1 MLIKIKYLLKGVIK
15 LHLSINTE
23 ELKNCL
29 EIVEKALPA
38 RSTMPVIS
46 NVLLEIKE
54 DQLTFSTTNLE
65 MFIKTNMEYSSQQ
78 SGKILL
84 PPKLIDIIRY
94 FPTEKVD
101 LKINWDNYRLDISG
115 GSANFHLYGSDPED
129 YPNTFESA
137 AKDGQEIIIDQHI
150 FKKMLRSVI
159 FSASNEETR
168 PAFNGV
174 LFTFKEGFLSLTASD
189 TYRLAI
195 KEAIDES
202 WLTEERLSLVPARSM
217 RELLRLLGEQPV
229 KISIN
234 QESSILSFQIEQ
246 VYFATRLLEEKFPD
260 VTGVIPKEY
269 KTRIKINKT
278 MFEETV
284 SRASLLAEGKNQ
296 AVNLIVGEEQLE
308 VKVSG
313 QQGSMEDIL
322 SVDFDGE
329 EVDVF
334 ANTRFMLDVLKV
346 IDNENVILDF
356 HGEGGPIIFRL
367 SEDQSYLYLVLPIKK
382 VN

>member
-46 NVLLEIKE
+46 NILLEIKE

-65 MFIKTNMEYSSQQ
+65 MFIKTNMKYSSQQ

-217 RELLRLLGEQPV
+217 RELLRLLGEKPV

>member
-1 MLIKIKYLLKGVIK
+1 M
-15 LHLSINTE
+15 HLSLNTE
-23 ELKNCL
+23 ELRNCL
-29 EIVEKALPA
+29 ETVEKALPT

-54 DQLTFSTTNLE
+54 DQLTFSATNLE
-65 MFIKTNMEYSSQQ
+65 MFIKTRMQYSSQE
-78 SGKILL
+78 SSKILL
-84 PPKLIDIIRY
+84 PPKLVDIIRY

-129 YPNTFESA
+129 YPSTFDSSA
-137 AKDGQEIIIDQHI
+137 GDGQNIIIDQSI
-150 FKKMLRSVI
+150 LKKMLRSVL
-159 FSASNEETR
+159 FAASNEETR

-195 KEAIDES
+195 KEVRDKNWS
-202 WLTEERLSLVPARSM
+202 NEERLSLAPARSM
-217 RELLRLLGEQPV
+217 RELLRLLGDQPV
-229 KISIN
+229 NISIN
-234 QESSILSFQIEQ
+234 QESSIIAFQIEQ
-246 VYFATRLLEEKFPD
+246 VFFATRLLEEKFPD

-269 KTRIKINKT
+269 KTRVKVNKK

-296 AVNLIVGEEQLE
+296 AVNLIVDDKQLE

-322 SVDFDGE
+322 SADIEGE
-329 EVDVF
+329 QIDVF
-334 ANTRFMLDVLKV
+334 ANTRFVLDVLK
-346 IDNENVILDF
+346 IIEDDNIILDF
-356 HGEGGPIIFRL
+356 HGDGGPIIFRL
-367 SEDQSYLYLVLPIKK
+367 VENQSYLYLVLPIKK

>member
-1 MLIKIKYLLKGVIK
+1 M
-15 LHLSINTE
+15 HLSINTE

>member
-1 MLIKIKYLLKGVIK
+1 M
-15 LHLSINTE
+15 HLSLNTD

-29 EIVEKALPA
+29 ETVEKALPS

-54 DQLTFSTTNLE
+54 DQLTFSATNLE
-65 MFIKTNMEYSSQQ
+65 MFIKTRMEYSSQQ

-84 PPKLIDIIRY
+84 PPKLVDIIRY
-94 FPTEKVD
+94 FPTEKVE

-115 GSANFHLYGSDPED
+115 GSASFHLYGSDPED
-129 YPNTFESA
+129 YPSTFDSA
-137 AKDGQEIIIDQHI
+137 SGEGQEVVIDQSI
-150 FKKMLRSVI
+150 LKKMLRSVI
-159 FSASNEETR
+159 FAASNEETR

-174 LFTFKEGFLSLTASD
+174 LFTLKEGSISLTASD

-195 KEAIDES
+195 KEVRDNNWTI
-202 WLTEERLSLVPARSM
+202 EERLSLAPARSM

-229 KISIN
+229 NISIN
-234 QESSILSFQIEQ
+234 QESSIIAFQIGQ
-246 VYFATRLLEEKFPD
+246 VFFATRLLEEKFPD

-269 KTRIKINKT
+269 KTRVKVNKK
-278 MFEETV
+278 MLEETV

-296 AVNLIVGEEQLE
+296 AVNLIVDEEKLE

-313 QQGSMEDIL
+313 QQGSMEDLL
-322 SVDFDGE
+322 SADVEGE
-329 EVDVF
+329 KIDVF
-334 ANTRFMLDVLKV
+334 ANTRFVLDVLKV
-346 IDNENVILDF
+346 IDDDNVFLDF
-356 HGEGGPIIFRL
+356 HGDGGPIIFKL
-367 SEDQSYLYLVLPIKK
+367 VEDQSYLYLVLPIKK